1 MSKDDRV
8 VPFAPKRKTV
18 RCPNCGRPSVMAH
31 RPFCSSR
38 CADADLGRWLTG
50 GYRIPTE
57 EAPGEGEPWPEDD
70 G

>member
-8 VPFAPKRKTV
+8 VAFVPKRKTAG
-18 RCPNCGRPSVMAH
+18 CPNCGRTTVATH

-57 EAPGEGEPWPEDD
+57 EAPGDGEPRPEDD